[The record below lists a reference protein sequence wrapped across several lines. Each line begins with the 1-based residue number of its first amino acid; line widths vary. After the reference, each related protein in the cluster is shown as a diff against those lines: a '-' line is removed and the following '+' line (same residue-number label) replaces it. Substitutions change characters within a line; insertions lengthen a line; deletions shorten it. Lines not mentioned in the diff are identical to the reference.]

1 MRTELRVG
9 GVDVVGAVAPF
20 EDVEGELVGEDAYG
34 GSPSPLRKPAN
45 AQADANVDLEAGPE
59 EDTPKPAEIDI
70 PVVHDEPAAME
81 DCEMMASSSTQLPD
95 QPWFETQAEC
105 AICLS
110 DFEKGDRVRVLP
122 CHHIFHL
129 EEVDEWLIQRKK
141 LVSTSDLYCM
151 RPIADPALVPHLQ
164 SGRYPAPPRATQAMR
179 RVWRALARPLRCFT
193 AYLYLTPL
201 CLRRLAPV
209 RAHPAPAVA
218 AGALTTY
225 SRLMLSK
232 FNS

>member
-1 MRTELRVG
+1 MRRLPWRVWTG
-9 GVDVVGAVAPF
+9 HGWEKHRGS
-20 EDVEGELVGEDAYG
+20 EDAYG

-141 LVSTSDLYCM
+141 LVSTSDPYCT

-164 SGRYPAPPRATQAMR
+164 SGRYKLFYRGCAAFFQPTRTLSAPTRPKPSATC
-179 RVWRALARPLRCFT
+179 P
-193 AYLYLTPL
+193 
-201 CLRRLAPV
+201 
-209 RAHPAPAVA
+209 
-218 AGALTTY
+218 
-225 SRLMLSK
+225 
-232 FNS
+232 